1 MQRAV
6 KDGTALS
13 QRLAAKAFEKKY
25 FSYKKGEKI
34 NGSSILSACNFFAV
48 NQYSD
53 KIFL

>member
-25 FSYKKGEKI
+25 FSYKKGENKWE
-34 NGSSILSACNFFAV
+34 
-48 NQYSD
+48 QHP
-53 KIFL
+53 